1 MLCPFTVGMLMSR
14 VFKPM
19 KSVRGAFWICALV
32 LVALFHVPH
41 INDIS
46 ASGLDEGCAL
56 SVSWGTALCMNGVF
70 EAVCILLIFPAIV
83 WMAASGTTTD
93 SMSAR
98 ICRFLGDISF
108 PLYVVH
114 YPLMYVFYRYLI
126 KTQTY
131 TFAETWP
138 LALAVTGASICHA
151 WLCLQRYDEPVRKWL
166 KRF

>member
-1 MLCPFTVGMLMSR
+1 
-14 VFKPM
+14 
-19 KSVRGAFWICALV
+19 
-32 LVALFHVPH
+32 
-41 INDIS
+41 
-46 ASGLDEGCAL
+46 
-56 SVSWGTALCMNGVF
+56 MNGVF

-138 LALAVTGASICHA
+138 LALAVTGASICLA
-151 WLCLQRYDEPVRKWL
+151 WLCLKWYDEPVRKWL